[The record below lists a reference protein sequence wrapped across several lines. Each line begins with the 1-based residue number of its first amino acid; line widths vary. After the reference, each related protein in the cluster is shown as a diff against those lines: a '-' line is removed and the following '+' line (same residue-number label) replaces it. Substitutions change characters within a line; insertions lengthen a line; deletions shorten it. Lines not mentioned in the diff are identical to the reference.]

1 MGQVCAYSF
10 QKNYCN
16 FLNNKK
22 TPIENIE
29 DIEILRYLE
38 LGFKVK
44 MIKMSDKSLSVDNP
58 EDLEKAKLY
67 LKLKKL

>member
-1 MGQVCAYSF
+1 MCIFV
-10 QKNYCN
+10 QKIVAS

-29 DIEILRYLE
+29 DIEILRFLE

>member
-1 MGQVCAYSF
+1 
-10 QKNYCN
+10 
-16 FLNNKK
+16 
-22 TPIENIE
+22 
-29 DIEILRYLE
+29 
-38 LGFKVK
+38 